1 MNNPIVIL
9 HRVCKNPVHA
19 PPDRVVLCLPME
31 TVDVKAQVLA
41 NRRGVAFGLVRQNN
55 TVECVITIAAL
66 ETHFWLEPGA
76 SESRIL
82 KTFRDGYGR
91 IRAAAERNLLAHPA
105 AHLELAPNDFAH
117 P

>member
-1 MNNPIVIL
+1 
-9 HRVCKNPVHA
+9 
-19 PPDRVVLCLPME
+19 ME
-31 TVDVKAQVLA
+31 TAEVKPQVLA

-55 TVECVITIAAL
+55 TIECVITIAAL

-76 SESRIL
+76 SEARIM

-91 IRAAAERNLLAHPA
+91 IRAMAERKLLAHPA
-105 AHLELAPNDFAH
+105 SHPELTADDFAR